1 MVNELQSYQLFINV
15 TKEIDLI
22 IGKLG
27 RFIFPIGSYVYTGSA
42 KTNIDKRIERHLCK
56 EKKLHWHID
65 YLLNNDAVK
74 IIDIKKSEMIEC
86 SLNKKTYG
94 KIIIKGFGSSDC
106 NLCCGSHLKYLGD
119 YALAELSANATRRL

>member
-1 MVNELQSYQLFINV
+1 MQSYQLLIKV
-15 TKEIDLI
+15 TKDIDLKV
-22 IGKLG
+22 GKLG
-27 RFIFPIGSYVYTGSA
+27 RFIFPVGSYVYTGSA
-42 KTNIDKRIERHLCK
+42 KTNIDKRIERHFSRK
-56 EKKLHWHID
+56 KKLHWHID

-86 SLNKKTYG
+86 SLNKKTCG
-94 KIIIKGFGSSDC
+94 TIIIRGFGSSDC